1 MGPGGNVAGGRL
13 GEYARLAERIRALR
27 DGVDDIRATGFS
39 RDGTVTAVVDGR
51 GQLRDLE
58 LDPRIY
64 RVQDSAALARSI
76 LDAVREAGEESRR
89 MANRIAL
96 DLLPDRDRRGL
107 DPTFDPA
114 LHFLERW

>member
-1 MGPGGNVAGGRL
+1 MAQIADGRL
-13 GEYARLAERIRALR
+13 GEYARLAERIRELR
-27 DGVDDIRATGFS
+27 DGIDDIRATGYC

-51 GQLRDLE
+51 GQLVDLE

-64 RVQDSAALARSI
+64 REQDSAALAASI
-76 LDAVREAGEESRR
+76 LDAVRDASEESQR
-89 MANRIAL
+89 MANRIAA
-96 DLLPDRDRRGL
+96 DLLPDRDRRTV